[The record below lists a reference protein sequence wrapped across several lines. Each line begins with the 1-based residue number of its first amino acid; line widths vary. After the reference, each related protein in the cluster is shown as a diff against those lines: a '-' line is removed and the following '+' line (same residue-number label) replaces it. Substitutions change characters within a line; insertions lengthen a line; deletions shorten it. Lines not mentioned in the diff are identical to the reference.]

1 MCIIPLVIES
11 LKSCIRLFCLLMFLF
26 SELHAQ
32 TPPHYFHLPTNSGVN
47 NLFFNQAACEKFQFI
62 YTQSEIANMVTN
74 VTGPVSIDTIWFRFG
89 GGSSNPTTVLTNFEI
104 RMGHTT
110 LNNPGTQFNANF
122 NAGPP
127 QTVLSSSSYS
137 LTPIIGAA
145 GVPSNNWTFIV
156 LQTPFDYNF
165 TDNLCVELSFSASS
179 AAIAGNFADNGGVPI
194 SQYANI
200 STATTASATSS
211 RPMFGISSGQG
222 SSGSTNCNPSGN
234 LIIYSNYD
242 GGILTINVDQNIPNL
257 KVGICTYEPIQV
269 SFTGPFVGNITQV
282 VYAGMNSNQ
291 NNNNCGL
298 GNFTTSVTGV
308 PSNIVT
314 ISPPMNPPQVG
325 YTPTHGNGSGPWGGG
340 MLGVAGLCDTTI
352 NAGGGNT
359 PDEVVYYFLNA
370 TAGTLLFHQTQYNC
384 WINETINVSTGGNC
398 CIQPP
403 GLNPCPTV
411 TSTSSQTNVTC
422 SGGSNGSATVVPS
435 GGTSFTYSWAP
446 SGGSNAT
453 ANGLTAGIYTC
464 TITNECGNSSTQT
477 FTIDEANPYQLNATV
492 IQPTCGNNNGCIYF
506 DPSPAGTYFYNWPF
520 PTIMIVDSICD
531 LAPGSYDITINS
543 ADGCP
548 IDTTITLTETN
559 SFNVIESISSATC
572 GASDGSISLM
582 IISGAAPFSYS
593 WSTGGSIGNVLSNVA
608 SGNYAVTITDQNGC
622 IVTENYTVPQIN
634 LFSFDVFPSSAT
646 INPGES
652 IQLNASGAI
661 AYSWSPSASLNCSDC
676 SNPIATPLENTMYV
690 IVGEN
695 ESGCVDTTIVYITIE
710 EDEFLYIPNTFT
722 PDGDEFNHTFQPIY
736 SDAFDDLNYE
746 LTIFNR
752 WGEVIFQTN
761 NKNIGWD
768 GSYNGV
774 LQPNGV
780 YTYSVQLKRKSNDS
794 VKTYHGHI
802 NLLK

>member
-269 SFTGPFVGNITQV
+269 SFTRPFVGNITQV

-359 PDEVVYYFLNA
+359 PDEVVYYFL
-370 TAGTLLFHQTQYNC
+370 
-384 WINETINVSTGGNC
+384 
-398 CIQPP
+398 
-403 GLNPCPTV
+403 
-411 TSTSSQTNVTC
+411 
-422 SGGSNGSATVVPS
+422 
-435 GGTSFTYSWAP
+435 
-446 SGGSNAT
+446 NAT